1 MFPSLS
7 TVPPFGSAV
16 TFPSPASTVPPAG
29 TVMLPAL
36 SAVTFPPDG
45 AVAVVFPLTILSA
58 STFSSLSTVPPFG
71 SVSSFPFPVP
81 TFPPAGTVI
90 LPQKEDVLVPI
101 LFYQYIGERDSDFLA
116 AHHYSKEGVLDG
128 MKRLAER
135 QGYGHIT
142 SLLMEN

>member
-1 MFPSLS
+1 MID
-7 TVPPFGSAV
+7 
-16 TFPSPASTVPPAG
+16 AG
-29 TVMLPAL
+29 LVNE
-36 SAVTFPPDG
+36 G
-45 AVAVVFPLTILSA
+45 ENILSE
-58 STFSSLSTVPPFG
+58 SIVYT
-71 SVSSFPFPVP
+71 
-81 TFPPAGTVI
+81 
-90 LPQKEDVLVPI
+90 QKEEVLAAI

>member
-1 MFPSLS
+1 MNFNDEKDYVMRIIKEMVRVLFSLMLGKQYKS
-7 TVPPFGSAV
+7 VEQPEENKYEV
-16 TFPSPASTVPPAG
+16 AG
-29 TVMLPAL
+29 KAL
-36 SAVTFPPDG
+36 EEFEKMIDAG
-45 AVAVVFPLTILSA
+45 LINEAENILLESIDY
-58 STFSSLSTVPPFG
+58 T
-71 SVSSFPFPVP
+71 
-81 TFPPAGTVI
+81 
-90 LPQKEDVLVPI
+90 QKEDVLAAI